1 MKNSNFKIPIFP
13 LDGVILLP
21 ETLLPLNIF
30 EKKYLYMVDDSL
42 KTNSRLIG
50 IVQPI
55 MKKKDMIPSFKNI
68 VGCFGKI
75 VKFEETEQNTYLIS
89 LKGLSRFNIINSR
102 LGKKG
107 YISSNI
113 STENFQNDLNYINS
127 DKSFKFSDD
136 KRLKTTLKSYLKF
149 KKLDSNWNY
158 IKSCSNIDLINQL
171 SMICPFSVHEKQM
184 LLESN
189 TIDERYILLV
199 SILQSTINPNE
210 KQNEIKH

>member
-1 MKNSNFKIPIFP
+1 MKNSKFKIPIFP

-21 ETLLPLNIF
+21 ETVLPLNIF
-30 EKKYLYMVDDSL
+30 EKRYLNMIEDSL
-42 KTNSRLIG
+42 KTSSRLIG
-50 IVQPI
+50 IIQPI
-55 MKKKDMIPSFKNI
+55 MKKEDKTPLFKNI

-89 LKGLSRFNIINSR
+89 LKGISRFKIINS
-102 LGKKG
+102 LLEKKG
-107 YISSNI
+107 YIRSDV
-113 STENFQNDLNYINS
+113 STENFQNDLNQISS
-127 DKSFKFSDD
+127 DSNFKFSDD
-136 KRLKTTLKSYLKF
+136 KRLKTLLKSYLNF
-149 KKLDSNWNY
+149 KKLDSNWSY

-199 SILQSTINPNE
+199 SILQSTLNPNE
-210 KQNEIKH
+210 EQNEIKH